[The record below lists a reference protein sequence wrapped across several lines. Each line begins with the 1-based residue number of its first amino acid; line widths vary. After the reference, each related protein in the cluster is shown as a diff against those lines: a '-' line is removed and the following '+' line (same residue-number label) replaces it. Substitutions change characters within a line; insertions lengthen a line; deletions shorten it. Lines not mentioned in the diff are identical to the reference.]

1 MMPVV
6 TVKQFMKPG
15 FLEKIVRNSVAV
27 ADSAD
32 RIIKRRIAGL
42 KGVAM
47 QQFDRH
53 PITRE
58 LQQGPSST
66 NSSGTLGG
74 TGNLFSFI
82 GFYSS
87 TDPIGPVREIL
98 KSNLN
103 LVSGQKKIR
112 GTNGVQAFR
121 YALSMPTLDSFN
133 LVARM
138 PWESGNSWVVG
149 IERGISGFSNYMYF
163 TRGEGRF
170 AERSRSGKAVQSRK
184 EINAGSFSPVKYI
197 TEVLDDYRKRLVG

>member
-1 MMPVV
+1 MPVV

-15 FLEKIVRNSVAV
+15 FLEKIVRNSTAV
-27 ADSAD
+27 ADSTD
-32 RIIKRRIAGL
+32 RIIKRRMAGL

-47 QQFDRH
+47 KEFDKH

-58 LQQGPSST
+58 LQQGPSSM
-66 NSSGTLGG
+66 NLSGTLGG
-74 TGNLFSFI
+74 RGNLFSFI

-103 LVSGQKKIR
+103 LVSRQKKIYGTR
-112 GTNGVQAFR
+112 GVEAFR
-121 YALSMPTLDSFN
+121 YSLSMPTLDSFS

-170 AERSRSGKAVQSRK
+170 ASRSRSGKALQSR
-184 EINAGSFSPVKYI
+184 EATNAGTFRATEYI
-197 TEVLDDYRKRLVG
+197 TEILNNYRKRLTA

>member
-1 MMPVV
+1 MPVV
-6 TVKQFMKPG
+6 TVKQFLKPG

-32 RIIKRRIAGL
+32 RIIKRRVAGL

-47 QQFDRH
+47 QEFDRH

-66 NSSGTLGG
+66 NVSGTLGG
-74 TGNLFSFI
+74 NGNLFSFI

-103 LVSGQKKIR
+103 LVSRQKRIQGSK
-112 GTNGVQAFR
+112 GVQAFR
-121 YALSMPTLDSFN
+121 YALSMPTLDSFD

-163 TRGEGRF
+163 TKGEGRF
-170 AERSRSGKAVQSRK
+170 AARSRSGKAVQSKK
-184 EINAGSFSPVKYI
+184 EINAGTFRPTKYI
-197 TEVLDDYRKRLVG
+197 TEILDNYRKRLVG

>member
-1 MMPVV
+1 MPVV
-6 TVKQFMKPG
+6 TVKQFLKPG

-27 ADSAD
+27 ANSAD
-32 RIIKRRIAGL
+32 RVIKRRMAGL

-47 QQFDRH
+47 QEFDRH
-53 PITRE
+53 PVTRE

-66 NSSGTLGG
+66 NLSGTLGG
-74 TGNLFSFI
+74 KGNLFSFI

-87 TDPIGPVREIL
+87 TDPIGPIREIL

-103 LVSGQKKIR
+103 LVSRQKRIR
-112 GTNGVQAFR
+112 GARGVQAFR
-121 YALSMPTLDSFN
+121 YALSMPTLDSFD

-163 TRGEGRF
+163 TKGEVRF
-170 AERSRSGKAVQSRK
+170 AARSRSGRAVQSRK
-184 EINAGSFSPVKYI
+184 EINAGTFSPTKYI
-197 TEVLDDYRKRLVG
+197 TEILDNYRKRLVG

>member
-1 MMPVV
+1 MPVV
-6 TVKQFMKPG
+6 TIKQFMKPG
-15 FLEKIVRNSVAV
+15 FLEKIVRNSTAV
-27 ADSAD
+27 ADSVD
-32 RIIKRRIAGL
+32 RIIKRRMAGL

-47 QQFDRH
+47 KEFDRH

-58 LQQGPSST
+58 LQQGPSSA
-66 NSSGTLGG
+66 NVSGTLGG

-87 TDPIGPVREIL
+87 TDPIAPVREIL

-103 LVSGQKKIR
+103 LVSSQKRIR
-112 GTNGVQAFR
+112 GGKGVKAFR
-121 YALSMPTLDSFN
+121 YALSMPTLDSFD

-170 AERSRSGKAVQSRK
+170 AAKSRSGKAVQSR
-184 EINAGSFSPVKYI
+184 EVVNAGTFIPVKYI
-197 TEVLDDYRKRLVG
+197 TEVLDNYRRRLTA

>member
-1 MMPVV
+1 MPTV
-6 TVKQFMKPG
+6 TLKQFLKPG
-15 FLEKIVRNSVAV
+15 FLEKIVRNSTAV
-27 ADSAD
+27 ANSAD
-32 RIIKRRIAGL
+32 RIIKRRMAGL

-47 QQFDRH
+47 QEFDRH

-58 LQQGPSST
+58 LQLGPSST
-66 NSSGTLGG
+66 NISGTLGG

-103 LVSGQKKIR
+103 LVSRQKR
-112 GTNGVQAFR
+112 VQGSRGVQAFR
-121 YALSMPTLDSFN
+121 YALSMPTLDSFD

-138 PWESGNSWVVG
+138 PWERGNSWVVG

-163 TRGEGRF
+163 TKGEGRF
-170 AERSRSGKAVQSRK
+170 AARSRSGKAVQSKK
-184 EINAGSFSPVKYI
+184 EINAGTFRPTKYI
-197 TEVLDDYRKRLVG
+197 TEILDNYRKRLVG